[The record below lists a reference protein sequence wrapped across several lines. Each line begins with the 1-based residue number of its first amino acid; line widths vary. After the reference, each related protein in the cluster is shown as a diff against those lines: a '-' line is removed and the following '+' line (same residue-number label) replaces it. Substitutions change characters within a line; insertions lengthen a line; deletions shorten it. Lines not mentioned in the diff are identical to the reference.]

1 MFIVKGK
8 RNHLK
13 ANKLTVSFEPSFK
26 KYQVSSPDTLWQVVP
41 TPRTLEADCSLS
53 MGFCL
58 NLWK

>member
-41 TPRTLEADCSLS
+41 TPRTLEALETF
-53 MGFCL
+53 G
-58 NLWK
+58 NN